1 MGCPLLP
8 TEYLVI
14 SYVVILLHKEKA
26 SKKCLH
32 KTSGLFLECSVWKLC
47 SVVKNARNACMAD

>member
-1 MGCPLLP
+1 MGCALLP

-26 SKKCLH
+26 SKEMPSQAFWVVFGVFCL
-32 KTSGLFLECSVWKLC
+32 EV
-47 SVVKNARNACMAD
+47 M